1 MKYML
6 DTNTSIFIIKNKPE
20 FLKKKLQKIK
30 FGNISISNIS
40 LSELFHGVYSSS
52 DKTRNLRVLES
63 FLLGV
68 NVLDYDFDASVKYGK
83 IKSQL
88 RKNKLSMSNVDI
100 QIAAHSQSI
109 GSTLIT
115 GNITEFKKIKSLK
128 TENWLKKI
136 N

>member
-68 NVLDYDFDASVKYGK
+68 NVLDFDFDASV
-83 IKSQL
+83 
-88 RKNKLSMSNVDI
+88 
-100 QIAAHSQSI
+100 
-109 GSTLIT
+109 
-115 GNITEFKKIKSLK
+115 
-128 TENWLKKI
+128 
-136 N
+136 